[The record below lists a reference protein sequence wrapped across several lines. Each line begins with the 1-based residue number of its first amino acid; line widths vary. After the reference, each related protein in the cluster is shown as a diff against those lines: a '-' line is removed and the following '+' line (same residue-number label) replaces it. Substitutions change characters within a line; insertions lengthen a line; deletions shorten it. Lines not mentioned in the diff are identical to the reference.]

1 MSSSTLADRV
11 RARMSALGL
20 NQEQVEKKADLS
32 KGYLSRIL
40 NGERRNLGPAIFD
53 RLAKALGVSAPWL
66 ASGLNLTGEMGPLLN
81 AVRAVPNL
89 QAMVDQSAQTVPVR
103 QRLDEIP
110 GYFDAEFEVGRLEP
124 SIPREVFQEAR
135 ATTFG
140 KPPATITIEFLRDHV
155 RFLDHHLNSDGASA
169 GGAKAGKQ
177 HSETRVAQRSET
189 RARSSQGTRLPHTK
203 KRPA

>member
-53 RLAKALGVSAPWL
+53 RLARVLGVSAPWL
-66 ASGLNLTGEMGPLLN
+66 ASGLNLTGDMGPVLS

-89 QAMVDQSAQTVPVR
+89 QAIVEQSTQAVPAR

-110 GYFDAEFEVGRLEP
+110 GYFDAEFEVSRLEP
-124 SIPREVFQEAR
+124 SIPREAVQE
-135 ATTFG
+135 
-140 KPPATITIEFLRDHV
+140 
-155 RFLDHHLNSDGASA
+155 
-169 GGAKAGKQ
+169 
-177 HSETRVAQRSET
+177 
-189 RARSSQGTRLPHTK
+189 
-203 KRPA
+203 